1 MATQATQSGA
11 VVFSSL
17 VQTALIEQPIW
28 GKFSQE
34 VDQKVQRVNGN
45 FPSTIKMIRLG
56 QATVTD
62 LTSSYPVL
70 GAGAGDTLSRTEIS
84 MSIKKAGISGANSIR
99 IQNFE
104 DKLHGLT
111 IQSGLIQTAKDS
123 IMNAILKDIFTR
135 MIRQKD
141 ENNADYGGEALA
153 AGQHVAWATAGTAAE
168 ADILAARAFLNGG
181 LVPTGN
187 RHIAYWSDEFTD
199 FMSDANLK
207 PYFQYAGGLGVLAG
221 GELPKVHGFLPYET
235 QSMPYIK
242 PSTGLPTATAA
253 TFIGGTSANDTRH
266 SLIAWAKEMV
276 GCLIAGVETQIT
288 PIPGGAGD
296 SALEVWAYYYGGV
309 LNKAGV
315 YHKYDSTANA

>member
-1 MATQATQSGA
+1 MATQATQAGA

-17 VQTALIEQPIW
+17 VQTALIEQPVW
-28 GKFSQE
+28 GMFSQE
-34 VDQKVQRVNGN
+34 TDVAVSKVNGQY
-45 FPSTIKMIRLG
+45 PSTIKMIRLG

-62 LTSSYPVL
+62 LTTSYPVL

-104 DKLHGLT
+104 QKLHGMT
-111 IQSGLIQTAKDS
+111 IQSGLIQTVKES
-123 IMNAILKDIFTR
+123 LMNSILKDILTR
-135 MIRQKD
+135 MIRKND
-141 ENNADYGGEALA
+141 ESNADYGGEALA
-153 AGQHVAWATAGTAAE
+153 AGQHVAWATNGTVAE
-168 ADILAARAFLNGG
+168 ADILSARGFLNTQ
-181 LVPTGN
+181 LVPQNN
-187 RHIAYWSDEFTD
+187 RYLAYWSDEFKN

-207 PYFQYAGGLGVLAG
+207 VYFQYSGGLGQLASG
-221 GELPKVHGFLPYET
+221 SLPKVHGFTPYET

-242 PSTGLPTATAA
+242 PSTGVPTAGNA
-253 TFIGGTSANDTRH
+253 TFLGATSANDTRH
-266 SLIAWAKEMV
+266 SLLAWAKEMV

-315 YHKYDSTANA
+315 YHKYDATA